1 MQQNTQTH
9 YLRYDSHRS
18 VGLDLV
24 INGLYEA
31 VETLHSQVLEDG
43 YYDGVWFA
51 EESEPIIGLAF
62 IAFQNYING
71 SIYDYCKGHYIHV
84 EEKNKEA
91 YYKIAQNSI
100 NDKRSKIELI
110 IGLANYAKHKD
121 EKNLHR
127 GTGNILKDF
136 GLIQEGITND
146 YLILEGLNL
155 LNEEGDLIQI
165 KEFVKDWRE
174 YLWSRDE

>member
-1 MQQNTQTH
+1 MQRNTQIH

-18 VGLDLV
+18 VGLDLI
-24 INGLYEA
+24 INGLYET
-31 VETLHSQVLEDG
+31 VETLYDQVLEG
-43 YYDGVWFA
+43 EYYDGVWFS

-71 SIYDYCKGHYIHV
+71 SIYDYSKGYDIHGK
-84 EEKNKEA
+84 EKNREA
-91 YYKIAQNSI
+91 YYKIEENRI

-110 IGLANYAKHKD
+110 IGLANYSKHKD

-127 GTGNILKDF
+127 GTENILKDF

-155 LNEEGDLIQI
+155 LNEESDLIEV